1 MWIVA
6 KYERKNYSSFI
17 QNLNKVLEGDLEIY
31 NPMIKVKNNFNLKSS
46 EKNINLLGDYV
57 FCYSRKFRYKNFLT
71 YNQYIKGLK
80 YFLNGFS
87 GCQKDITNFINKCRS
102 CENKDGSISINFFEL
117 KINKKYKFNSGPLLN
132 LIFELLE
139 VQKKKL
145 KILVGNK
152 ITKVDKRFLI
162 TQL

>member
-1 MWIVA
+1 MA
-6 KYERKNYSSFI
+6 F
-17 QNLNKVLEGDLEIY
+17 LD
-31 NPMIKVKNNFNLKSS
+31 VK
-46 EKNINLLGDYV
+46 
-57 FCYSRKFRYKNFLT
+57 
-71 YNQYIKGLK
+71 
-80 YFLNGFS
+80 
-87 GCQKDITNFINKCRS
+87 KDITNFINKCRS